1 LSKSGQ
7 ELKKLLRRAAGENE
21 SDADDK
27 NTDEDEPSSPECA
40 PKQLVVPKTE
50 QVDSNP
56 SKPTPSTHAQ
66 GSTPPSKATQKRG
79 SGGGDA
85 NTSNA
90 AASKKIKTEPVTT
103 MSSVKDET
111 PSSLEPI
118 SEASLPA
125 RTTELSP
132 ITEEEVRTA
141 LRELAPATSQD
152 LVSRF
157 RPRLVTQED
166 KKAFLNIVRKISHM
180 FKNKGRS
187 YLVLRQEHK

>member
-1 LSKSGQ
+1 
-7 ELKKLLRRAAGENE
+7 
-21 SDADDK
+21 
-27 NTDEDEPSSPECA
+27 
-40 PKQLVVPKTE
+40 
-50 QVDSNP
+50 
-56 SKPTPSTHAQ
+56 
-66 GSTPPSKATQKRG
+66 
-79 SGGGDA
+79 
-85 NTSNA
+85 
-90 AASKKIKTEPVTT
+90 

-157 RPRLVTQED
+157 RPRLVTQEVGCLSFLVTCFRSWCILVHFKFHCSTLLIPISLPLGVQDLDSFYYLFLQD

-187 YLVLRQEHK
+187 YLVLRQEHKWTDKLPQLYMAIVLCPIIATICIP